1 MNKHGVRN
9 SEHESDLKRNR
20 NYSPKYKVSKDKLRF
35 TQFAIDK
42 AGDPAF
48 WMDSDAQFFY
58 VNDAACHSL
67 GYPREELL
75 TMTVHDIAP
84 NFPKSMWKR
93 TWNILKMSKT
103 IQFESIHR
111 TKNKKIIPVEITASY
126 IERNGKE
133 HSCFCARD
141 ITDRKVSELSLR
153 NLNSEWGSGVE
164 VSTSELLKTNESLI
178 DEMNERRV
186 LNLKSQI
193 RAEELKVLYENLSRR
208 NKDLEILNTIT
219 QAVHK
224 SLDIKKVY
232 RIALDMT
239 TDLENVDM
247 ACIYL
252 VDIDANEAVLQDQ
265 RNFPTD
271 YLRRASRI
279 PYPRGI
285 TWKVIKTAQVLN
297 IENAQ
302 EDPKIHPAGRDMGHH
317 GVLGI
322 PITSEG
328 KVIGVLWFLSYKE
341 RRFDRQEV
349 NLLSSIGNQISE
361 AIAKANL
368 YLELSKK
375 NRYES
380 IISAVT
386 RSVHQSIDLQEVLE
400 NAVDALSKNMES
412 VKNVSIFIVDGEE
425 AVLRSYRGY
434 DDLSVN
440 RMKRIPYPKGFTWK
454 TIIEGKPSYVADVD
468 KDSFIGPAGKEFGTK
483 SYASMPITLNVK
495 AVGALNINSLHKNAF
510 DEEELKLLEV
520 VAQQIGVAIKNA
532 KQAEYLRIS
541 EEALQ
546 KTNEELELR
555 VKERT
560 ETLSEK
566 NKELKKEIE
575 KRKNAEARIKASL
588 YEKEL
593 LVKEI
598 QHRVKNNLQV
608 ITSLLDLQNEYVKDG
623 TFKNILADVQ
633 NRIRSMALI
642 HEHIFQSKN
651 VAKIDFEEYLRELV
665 TYLFNSY
672 GASTEEIRLKIEIRE
687 ASLNVNRAIM
697 CGLIINELVS
707 NSLKHAFPKRER
719 GQRINIELY
728 SESER
733 CVLSVSDNGI
743 GFPKDLNFRKTE
755 SLGLQ
760 LVLSLTRQL
769 EGSLQLNRKPG
780 TEFKIV
786 FPEK

>member
-1 MNKHGVRN
+1 
-9 SEHESDLKRNR
+9 
-20 NYSPKYKVSKDKLRF
+20 
-35 TQFAIDK
+35 
-42 AGDPAF
+42 
-48 WMDSDAQFFY
+48 
-58 VNDAACHSL
+58 
-67 GYPREELL
+67 
-75 TMTVHDIAP
+75 
-84 NFPKSMWKR
+84 
-93 TWNILKMSKT
+93 
-103 IQFESIHR
+103 
-111 TKNKKIIPVEITASY
+111 
-126 IERNGKE
+126 
-133 HSCFCARD
+133 
-141 ITDRKVSELSLR
+141 
-153 NLNSEWGSGVE
+153 
-164 VSTSELLKTNESLI
+164 
-178 DEMNERRV
+178 
-186 LNLKSQI
+186 
-193 RAEELKVLYENLSRR
+193 
-208 NKDLEILNTIT
+208 
-219 QAVHK
+219 
-224 SLDIKKVY
+224 
-232 RIALDMT
+232 
-239 TDLENVDM
+239 
-247 ACIYL
+247 
-252 VDIDANEAVLQDQ
+252 
-265 RNFPTD
+265 
-271 YLRRASRI
+271 
-279 PYPRGI
+279 
-285 TWKVIKTAQVLN
+285 
-297 IENAQ
+297 
-302 EDPKIHPAGRDMGHH
+302 MGHQ